1 MNRRRIDGVAALRP
15 HVGGGCGRR
24 SARSG
29 RRPRPALFRLSL
41 SNPQRGFCGSRVG
54 AARLCHLP
62 CAAVAA
68 AVAVVAAAARL
79 GEARRPT
86 RAEIRSLTGKGGGG
100 ARRTRAGVMA
110 APAVRRISESAGF
123 RWMRIQSFLPLSTVT
138 SLPRCRWFESY
149 EPRD

>member
-100 ARRTRAGVMA
+100 CAQNPRRSNGSPGSAENLRE
-110 APAVRRISESAGF
+110 RR
-123 RWMRIQSFLPLSTVT
+123 LPLDANPVFSP
-138 SLPRCRWFESY
+138 SLH
-149 EPRD
+149 RDLPSPLPLVRIV